1 MAALTGQGKA
11 STRGQSRR
19 DAGVGQQ
26 GIRPVP
32 RAVARLQRFADRKAR
47 AACQPLFAPTS
58 CHAPSTVSNG
68 PGAITARARGHAP
81 GCRVEVVETN
91 ALRQRLPS
99 ISRARNAGEQQHRR
113 RIGRGRGHCAK
124 APLPKR
130 LLGGTALRDRH
141 FANDTTRT
149 AAQGPYTGSR
159 RHVRRRPCRWTTLH
173 RRRRTH
179 ALGPSAHP
187 RATSSTALHRRR
199 PKVPVMGQA
208 LRSDR
213 GRPRWPGA
221 STGEDYPGAEKLS
234 GLRIIR
240 DKARAAR
247 EVSTNR

>member
-1 MAALTGQGKA
+1 LSPVRSFGQ
-11 STRGQSRR
+11 
-19 DAGVGQQ
+19 
-26 GIRPVP
+26 P
-32 RAVARLQRFADRKAR
+32 
-47 AACQPLFAPTS
+47 CQPLLHPRHSAAIKGVPWLWR
-58 CHAPSTVSNG
+58 HG
-68 PGAITARARGHAP
+68 PPVPEFRHPVAKLNP
-81 GCRVEVVETN
+81 CPTN
-91 ALRQRLPS
+91 ALASTTS
-99 ISRARNAGEQQHRR
+99 IDLEDQKRR
-113 RIGRGRGHCAK
+113 RATTSTTNRSRSRSLRESTAAE
-124 APLPKR
+124 APS
-130 LLGGTALRDRH
+130 GGTSLRDRH

-221 STGEDYPGAEKLS
+221 STGADYPDAEKLS

-240 DKARAAR
+240 DKACAAR